1 MICIVCGYEWNT
13 SKSSCP
19 RCGFRMPVTVQPD
32 QSSQFSTGERVAPHL
47 SRSQSEELAG
57 MVGPSR
63 SLSHSVLPQASRP
76 VSHPLAPPANS
87 PFSRQDLH
95 ESNSGGDTSHNSGSL
110 SPQADKLS
118 STLHPVLPGTVLRG
132 GCYRVQELQSRQDW
146 SAGAFE
152 ATWIGRDS
160 QREVQVII
168 REVGIPGT
176 TPEDVLPIMHTATVS
191 LLSLQRYPQVAPII
205 DAFSEQERS
214 FFVFGLVQGET
225 LMDRLRHLRHPL
237 PEQEVVEFCLQMAD
251 ILEVLHQK
259 APSLVH
265 GAICPEHVYQ
275 SHNGSRYILSNFSVL
290 VAGKATRFIA
300 GGEGQSHSPYAAPEF
315 AHGLIDL
322 RSDIYSILATAYH
335 LVTGSLPSGNPLLA
349 AQRLN
354 PAISAAFSTIL
365 AKGLHPSLQQRYQ
378 HPSQLRQALLPMR
391 SQAISDRPTRPVRGS
406 SADSLPLLQETSV
419 FPARSNE
426 PALSSPYPFPIVP
439 PAMEEENALVPAPET
454 LPPLRMGNERR
465 EAMLMLL
472 ALLLAMGLITTLSN
486 FHV

>member
-13 SKSSCP
+13 SKGSCP
-19 RCGFRMPVTVQPD
+19 RCGFQMPVTDRTD
-32 QSSQFSTGERVAPHL
+32 QSSQFSAGEKVAPHL
-47 SRSQSEELAG
+47 SRSQSERLAE

-63 SLSHSVLPQASRP
+63 SQSHSMLPQANRP
-76 VSHPLAPPANS
+76 ISHPPAPPANS
-87 PFSRQDLH
+87 PFSRQDRH
-95 ESNSGGDTSHNSGSL
+95 ESNSGGDTSRNSGSP
-110 SPQADKLS
+110 SPQADKLG
-118 STLHPVLPGTVLRG
+118 STLHPVLPGTSLRG

-152 ATWIGRDS
+152 ATWIGHDS
-160 QREVQVII
+160 QREVQVTIC
-168 REVGIPGT
+168 EVGIPGT
-176 TPEDVLPIMHTATVS
+176 TPEHVLPIMHTATVS
-191 LLSLQRYPQVAPII
+191 LLSLQRYPQVTPIM

-237 PEQEVVEFCLQMAD
+237 PEQEVVDFCLQMTA
-251 ILEVLHQK
+251 ILETLNQK

-275 SHNGSRYILSNFSVL
+275 SYNGSRYILSNFSIL

-300 GGEGQSHSPYAAPEF
+300 GGEGSSHSPYAAPEF
-315 AHGLIDL
+315 ARGLIDI
-322 RSDIYSILATAYH
+322 RSDIYSVLATAYH
-335 LVTGSLPSGNPLLA
+335 LITGSPPSGNPLPV
-349 AQRLN
+349 AQRSN

-378 HPSQLRQALLPMR
+378 HPSQLRQALLAMR
-391 SQAISDRPTRPVRGS
+391 SQAISDRPTLPVRGNI
-406 SADSLPLLQETSV
+406 ADSLPLLQETPV
-419 FPARSNE
+419 FPARPNE
-426 PALSSPYPFPIVP
+426 PASSSPYPFPVVP
-439 PAMEEENALVPAPET
+439 PALEEENVLVPAPET

-465 EAMLMLL
+465 EAVLMLL
-472 ALLLAMGLITTLSN
+472 ALLLVLGLITTLSN